1 MTTERQKQA
10 NRANA
15 QKSSGPRCRAGR
27 ARSARNALRHGLTT
41 SPDWSNVTSWYRII
55 LDDPGIEP
63 DLLDIDPMRQ
73 AALNLAEAEAW
84 RDRATRVEQAHI
96 ADMANRAL
104 TQGQWRPLENG
115 DLDLD
120 DPETLRLMIRNYTD
134 DFIVGALRIMLRASP
149 KRPVALRKTQKQLT
163 RYRREAEARRRK
175 ALKIWIALNSNVKN
189 SETNPN
195 TT

>member
-15 QKSSGPRCRAGR
+15 QKSSGPRSGVGR

-55 LDDPGIEP
+55 LDDPDIEP
-63 DLLDIDPMRQ
+63 DPLDIDPKRQ

-96 ADMANRAL
+96 ADMASRAL
-104 TQGQWRPLENG
+104 AQGQWMPPENG
-115 DLDLD
+115 ELDLD
-120 DPETLRLMIRNYTD
+120 DPETLQLMIEKYSD
-134 DFIVGALRIMLRASP
+134 DFMRGALRIFLRTSP
-149 KRPVALRKTQKQLT
+149 KRPVAQRNKQKQLT

-175 ALKIWIALNSNVKN
+175 ALKIWIALNLNVKISSKN
-189 SETNPN
+189 LN

>member
-10 NRANA
+10 NWANA
-15 QKSSGPRCRAGR
+15 QKSSGPRSGAGR

-55 LDDPGIEP
+55 LDDPDIEP
-63 DLLDIDPMRQ
+63 DPLDIDPKRQ

-84 RDRATRVEQAHI
+84 RARAIRVEEAHF
-96 ADMANRAL
+96 ADMASRASAR
-104 TQGQWRPLENG
+104 GQWVPPENG
-115 DLDLD
+115 ELDLD
-120 DPETLRLMIRNYTD
+120 DPETLQLMIENYPD
-134 DFIVGALRIMLRASP
+134 DFMRGALRIILRTSP
-149 KRPVALRKTQKQLT
+149 KRPVALHETQQKLT

-175 ALKIWIALNSNVKN
+175 ALKIWIALNLNVKN
-189 SETNPN
+189 SEKNPN

>member
-15 QKSSGPRCRAGR
+15 QKSSGPRSRAGR

-104 TQGQWRPLENG
+104 TQGQWRPPENG
-115 DLDLD
+115 ELDFD

-134 DFIVGALRIMLRASP
+134 DFMVGALRIMLRASP
-149 KRPVALRKTQKQLT
+149 KRPVALRKAQKQLT

-189 SETNPN
+189 SETNPS

>member
-15 QKSSGPRCRAGR
+15 QKSSGPRSGVGR

-55 LDDPGIEP
+55 LDDPDIEP
-63 DLLDIDPMRQ
+63 DPLDIDPKHQ

-96 ADMANRAL
+96 ADMASRAL
-104 TQGQWRPLENG
+104 AQRQWMPPENG
-115 DLDLD
+115 ELDLD
-120 DPETLRLMIRNYTD
+120 DPETLQLMIENYSD
-134 DFIVGALRIMLRASP
+134 DFMRGVLRIFLRNSP
-149 KRPVALRKTQKQLT
+149 KRPVALRNKQKQLT

-175 ALKIWIALNSNVKN
+175 ALKIWIALNLNANISSK
-189 SETNPN
+189 NPN

>member
-15 QKSSGPRCRAGR
+15 QKSSGPRSGVGR

-55 LDDPGIEP
+55 LDDPDIEP
-63 DLLDIDPMRQ
+63 DPLDIDPKRQ

-96 ADMANRAL
+96 ADMASRAL
-104 TQGQWRPLENG
+104 AQGQWMPPENG
-115 DLDLD
+115 ELDLD
-120 DPETLRLMIRNYTD
+120 DPETLQLMIENYSD
-134 DFIVGALRIMLRASP
+134 DFMRGALRIFLRTSP
-149 KRPVALRKTQKQLT
+149 KRPVAQRNKQKQLT
-163 RYRREAEARRRK
+163 RYRREAEGRRRK
-175 ALKIWIALNSNVKN
+175 ALKIWIALNLNVKISSKN
-189 SETNPN
+189 LN